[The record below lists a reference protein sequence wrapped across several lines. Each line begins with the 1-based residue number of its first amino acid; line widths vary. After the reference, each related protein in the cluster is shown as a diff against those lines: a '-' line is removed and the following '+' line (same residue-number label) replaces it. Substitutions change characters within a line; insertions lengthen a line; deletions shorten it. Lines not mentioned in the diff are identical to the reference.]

1 MIKENQNLKEI
12 KKINHN
18 IRMKLQNV
26 VVGRDKEIEDI
37 KMQFDKVI
45 EGDSSLTII
54 SGGIGVGKTALV
66 KTSLMDMTRI
76 NAICVYGK
84 FEQYKD
90 EEPYIAITQIVRNI
104 TNYILTLPKEKLRL
118 IRSRIIKELG
128 KDVALIISIV
138 PQIEGII
145 GKQRKINVTDYQK
158 LKRRLEKVF
167 QKFIYVAA
175 KELFPLVIFIDD
187 LQWADKPS
195 WDIIES
201 INETLTQVDLYM
213 IMAYRNNKEEYRVKV
228 EELLKKPTVNGDRY
242 EIDLG
247 DISKDHIKSM
257 LIEIFEGEIDNVND
271 LALMIYSKTLG
282 NPLYIKQIIQLL
294 LDNKG
299 IYYNFEEKKWHTKS
313 ESLHTINLPTGIED
327 IINRRISSLSK
338 ETKELLE
345 MGACIGNRFDIEL
358 LKEITE
364 NKYKNIEDMLKDLCD
379 EGLIVDTLEH
389 IDYKKLR
396 EFEFFH
402 DRIYENIYEN
412 MNREKREQLHYNIA
426 IRLLNHTDK
435 NYVEENI
442 VSITAHL
449 LNCKN
454 IIRRKRVKDRETI
467 DLYFA
472 GIKAKQVA
480 AIEHALKLFS
490 FCEELLDSSCWEE
503 DYFYTYKIKIE
514 LAQCEFICGQYD
526 KSKVHFE
533 EMLGHAANEEELAEI
548 KKRYMMLYSYI
559 GDYSKVIDLGI
570 EALKHLGFDFH
581 IKNYK
586 IAILQEMGYGKIL
599 FRNSRLEGIKNAPI
613 LSDKRIID
621 IQEILTIMAPIA
633 NIIDKNLFTLIVL
646 KLSNLSA
653 KHGNSLYSAVGYAG
667 YSLIVGNVIGN
678 FKKSNEIKTI
688 ALRLAEIF
696 DESTLKCITYFV
708 IGTFVEHWISS
719 SKKSFTYL
727 QKAFEY
733 GTQSGEFL
741 FSGFT
746 ITAMIHMKYAMG
758 ESLNELEK
766 FLTIN
771 EGYGKKMDHDIL
783 LRLIRMERDHIKQL
797 KEDVLLKDRLVR
809 EEEIDKLDIKEKMN
823 YYVLKLHRL
832 YLEGKIDEAYEVS
845 QKTIKMIG
853 TLMGYI
859 MQVNFVFYYL
869 LVNLEKIK
877 NQNAKE
883 YKNNYKAINKYKRKL
898 KVWSEM
904 SPTDHLGKYLLIEA
918 LYSSFNNNNFDAAKK
933 FDEAIQNAKEN
944 NNIQLEAMANFLA
957 ANYYSNN
964 RKIAKVYALDA
975 YFLFNEWGATKI
987 AKRISELFNIQY
999 DIAAGEASATITVD
1013 EMTDSNESEAVI
1025 LYKESLNLHQKELE
1039 RLELSS
1045 SFEYF
1050 LNRVCKEVGADS
1062 AAILLE
1068 KDDEIKLKYNW
1079 QKGNEVIKYQEG
1091 MDIEQIQHIARK
1103 VVLYSTRTYE
1113 EVIIN
1118 EKPIEGPFES
1128 DDYIRSKEYIS
1139 IICLPL
1145 KYKGIFI
1152 GFIYLESYK
1161 NHCFD
1166 SKDIEFIKALSFYLV
1181 AKQALKKE
1189 AELKEG
1195 FIVESVKFK
1204 LTDRETEVLCYIA
1217 QGMSNKQIGEK
1228 LQLSLSTVKTHIVNL
1243 YKKLEVS
1250 SRVQAVTKAKALSL
1264 IK

>member
-1 MIKENQNLKEI
+1 MMDENKNL

-18 IRMKLQNV
+18 IKAKLQNV
-26 VVGRDKEIEDI
+26 IVGRDKEIEDI
-37 KMQFDKVI
+37 KMQFDKVV
-45 EGDSSLTII
+45 EGNSSLTII

-66 KTSLMDMTRI
+66 KTSLVDMAKM
-76 NAICVYGK
+76 NATCVYGK

-90 EEPYIAITQIVRNI
+90 EEPYIPITQIIRNI
-104 TNYILTLPKEKLRL
+104 TNYILTLPEEKLSL
-118 IRSRIIKELG
+118 IRRHIIKELG
-128 KDVALIISIV
+128 KDVALMISIV
-138 PQIEGII
+138 PQIEGIV
-145 GKQRKINVTDYQK
+145 GKQRKLNITDYQK

-187 LQWADKPS
+187 LQCTDKPS

-201 INETLTQVDLYM
+201 INDTLTQLDLYM
-213 IMAYRNNKEEYRVKV
+213 IMAYRNNKEDYRVKV
-228 EELLKKPTVNGDRY
+228 EELLEKLTVNTHRH

-271 LALMIYSKTLG
+271 LALMIYRKTLG

-299 IYYNFEEKKWHTKS
+299 ICYNFEEKKWHTKS
-313 ESLHTINLPTGIED
+313 ESLHTFNLPTGIED
-327 IINRRISSLSK
+327 IINRRISSLSQD
-338 ETKELLE
+338 TKELLE
-345 MGACIGNRFDIEL
+345 MAACIGNRFDIEM

-364 NKYKNIEDMLKDLCD
+364 NKYKNIEEKLKNLCD
-379 EGLIVDTLEH
+379 AGLIVDTLEH
-389 IDYKKLR
+389 IDYKNLR
-396 EFEFFH
+396 QFEFFH
-402 DRIYENIYEN
+402 DRIFENIYED
-412 MNREKREQLHYNIA
+412 MHQEKREQLHYDIA
-426 IRLLNHTDK
+426 VRLLNRTDK
-435 NYVEENI
+435 IYVEENI

-472 GIKAKQVA
+472 GIKAKQLA

-490 FCEELLDSSCWEE
+490 FCEELLDYSCWEE
-503 DYFYTYKIKIE
+503 DYLNTYKIKIE
-514 LAQCEFICGQYD
+514 LAHCEFICGQYD

-533 EMLGHAANEEELAEI
+533 EMLAHAVNEEELAEI
-548 KKRYMMLYSYI
+548 KKRYMMLYAYI
-559 GDYSKVIDLGI
+559 GDYNKVIELGI
-570 EALKHLGFDFH
+570 EALKHLGFNLD

-586 IAILQEMGYGKIL
+586 MSILQEIAYGKIL
-599 FRNSRLEGIKNAPI
+599 FRNSRLEVIKNAPI

-653 KHGNSLYSAVGYAG
+653 KYGNSLYSAVGYAG
-667 YSLIVGNVIGN
+667 YSLIAGNVIGN
-678 FKKSNEIKTI
+678 FKKANEIKTI
-688 ALRLAEIF
+688 ALRLVEIF
-696 DESTLKCITYFV
+696 DENTLKCITYFV

-719 SKKSFTYL
+719 SKKSFDYL

-758 ESLNELEK
+758 ESLDELEK

-771 EGYGKKMDHDIL
+771 EAYGKKMNHDIL

-797 KEDVLLKDRLVR
+797 KKDVLLKDRLVR

-877 NQNAKE
+877 NQNGKE
-883 YKNNYKAINKYKRKL
+883 YKNNYKSINKYKRKL
-898 KVWSEM
+898 KRWSEM
-904 SPTDHLGKYLLIEA
+904 NPNDHLGKYLLIEA
-918 LYSSFNNNNFDAAKK
+918 LYSSFNNKNYDAAKN
-933 FDEAIQNAKEN
+933 FDEAIQHAKEN
-944 NNIQLEAMANFLA
+944 NNIQLEAMTNFLA
-957 ANYYSNN
+957 ANYYCNN

-975 YFLFNEWGATKI
+975 YLLFNEWGGIKI
-987 AKRISELFNIQY
+987 AKRIGELYYIQY
-999 DIAAGEASATITVD
+999 DVAVGEISSTTSVD
-1013 EMTDSNESEAVI
+1013 EMSGSNESESVI
-1025 LYKESLNLHQKELE
+1025 LHEESLNFHQKELE
-1039 RLELSS
+1039 KLELNA

-1050 LNRVCKEVGADS
+1050 LNGVCQEVEADY

-1079 QKGNEVIKYQEG
+1079 KKGNEVIKYRQG
-1091 MDIEQIQHIARK
+1091 MDIEQVQNIARK
-1103 VVLYSTRTYE
+1103 VILYSTRTYE

-1118 EKPIEGPFES
+1118 EKPMEGPFES

-1161 NHCFD
+1161 NYCFD

-1181 AKQALKKE
+1181 AKQALKKDSDAKKGFI
-1189 AELKEG
+1189 AEL
-1195 FIVESVKFK
+1195 VKFK
-1204 LTDRETEVLCYIA
+1204 LTDRETEVLSYIA
-1217 QGMSNKQIGEK
+1217 EGMSNKQIGEK
-1228 LQLSLSTVKTHIVNL
+1228 LHLSLSTVKTHTLNL

-1250 SRVQAVTKAKALSL
+1250 SRVQAVTKAKEVGLL
-1264 IK
+1264 K